1 MKNLINKI
9 ENLENKQDNGTIT
22 MSEETQ
28 LCRLIEMAEK
38 FLSK

>member
-22 MSEETQ
+22 MCEENQ
-28 LCRLIEMAEK
+28 LCKLIELAEK